1 MSRPKT
7 ALLAPQIVVPALGSA
22 LGKLDPRQM
31 IRNPVMFVVEV
42 VALLTTVLFL
52 RDLATGADH
61 LGFSFQ
67 IILWL
72 WFTLFF
78 ANFAEAMAEGRG
90 KAQADALRATRTTTP
105 AKRLLSA
112 GRSRALRGGCGR
124 GPRGGRPRPG
134 RGRRR
139 HPRRRRGDRGRR
151 LGQRGRDHRR
161 IRAGDPRIR
170 RRPIGRYRRHHRDLR
185 PADHPHHLVARELL
199 PRPDDRADR
208 GGGAAED
215 PERDRPQHPARRA
228 DDHLRL
234 RRRLDPELRRLCRRD
249 DRGDRAGGALRH
261 ADPDD
266 DRRAALGHRH
276 RRHGPAGALQ
286 RARDVRARGGGGGR
300 CRHASPRQDRHH
312 HPRQPPGDRV
322 PSRPRRHRT

>member
-105 AKRLLSA
+105 AKA
-112 GRSRALRGGCGR
+112 AALRRTIASFTR
-124 GPRGGRPRPG
+124 GLRPRTS
-134 RGRRR
+134 RW
-139 HPRRRRGDRGRR
+139 
-151 LGQRGRDHRR
+151 
-161 IRAGDPRIR
+161 ATSSWS
-170 RRPIGRYRRHHRDLR
+170 R
-185 PADHPHHLVARELL
+185 PAM
-199 PRPDDRADR
+199 
-208 GGGAAED
+208 
-215 PERDRPQHPARRA
+215 
-228 DDHLRL
+228 
-234 RRRLDPELRRLCRRD
+234 
-249 DRGDRAGGALRH
+249 
-261 ADPDD
+261 
-266 DRRAALGHRH
+266 
-276 RRHGPAGALQ
+276 
-286 RARDVRARGGGGGR
+286 
-300 CRHASPRQDRHH
+300 
-312 HPRQPPGDRV
+312 
-322 PSRPRRHRT
+322 